1 MPRSSVRSRLMVWYV
16 GTVVAV
22 MAAFSLVLFLSLRR
36 SLLASTDEALRN
48 IAQDITAALLEE
60 HDDTVSEIVSE
71 CVAEKH
77 HGGQLQVLVRP
88 ASGPPEL
95 VLAEIAREPAAES
108 LPLTAAARAAAL
120 AGSSSFETPSP
131 MHGSVWRTLTFAAQ
145 DARMQYI
152 IQVGMSLKTVTETLR
167 RLALTLLTSVPLFLA
182 VLALFGYFFIRG
194 AFQPVRRMVAT
205 VHSIRADDLSRRVT
219 DVESPDEIGEL
230 AATFNAMLGRIER
243 AFDEVRQ
250 FSSDAAH
257 ELKTPLTALRGEME
271 VALRKEREPA
281 EYRAVLASG
290 LEEAAKL
297 ERIVDDLLLLARMD
311 ASSRGLFSELIALDE
326 VVLEAHEETRLL
338 AERTRV
344 SLVLKKLDQVR
355 VKGNAML
362 LRRLLVNLIDNGI
375 KYNRPGGSVS
385 VTLELRGEE
394 GEARLVV
401 EDTGIGIPV
410 ESLPHLF
417 DRFYRVDKARSRDV
431 GGTGLGL
438 AIVRRVAEA
447 HGGTVTAESTV
458 GEGSRFT
465 VVLPV
470 AD

>member
-1 MPRSSVRSRLMVWYV
+1 M
-16 GTVVAV
+16 
-22 MAAFSLVLFLSLRR
+22 
-36 SLLASTDEALRN
+36 
-48 IAQDITAALLEE
+48 
-60 HDDTVSEIVSE
+60 
-71 CVAEKH
+71 
-77 HGGQLQVLVRP
+77 
-88 ASGPPEL
+88 
-95 VLAEIAREPAAES
+95 
-108 LPLTAAARAAAL
+108 
-120 AGSSSFETPSP
+120 
-131 MHGSVWRTLTFAAQ
+131 
-145 DARMQYI
+145 
-152 IQVGMSLKTVTETLR
+152 
-167 RLALTLLTSVPLFLA
+167 ALTLLASVPLLLA

-194 AFQPVRRMVAT
+194 AFLPVRRMVAT
-205 VHSIRADDLSRRVT
+205 VQSIRADDLSRRVE

-297 ERIVDDLLLLARMD
+297 ERIVDDLLLLARTD
-311 ASSRGLFSELIALDE
+311 ASGRTLLNEPVALDE
-326 VVLEAHEETRLL
+326 VVLEAHEETRKL
-338 AERTRV
+338 AERMGI
-344 SLVLKKLDQVR
+344 SLVLNKLDEVGIR
-355 VKGNAML
+355 GNALL

-375 KYNRPGGSVS
+375 KYNRPGGNVS
-385 VTLELRGEE
+385 VTLGLE
-394 GEARLVV
+394 GKGNEARLVV
-401 EDTGIGIPV
+401 EDTGIGIPA
-410 ESLPHLF
+410 EALPHLF

-438 AIVRRVAEA
+438 AIVKRVAEA
-447 HGGTVTAESTV
+447 HGGTVTAESKP
-458 GEGSRFT
+458 GKGSKFT

>member
-1 MPRSSVRSRLMVWYV
+1 MAWYV
-16 GTVVAV
+16 GTVVVV
-22 MAAFSLVLFLSLRR
+22 MVAFSLLLYYGLRR
-36 SLLASTDEALRN
+36 SLLTSTDEALRN
-48 IAQDITAALLEE
+48 TAQDITAALLEE
-60 HDDTVSEIVSE
+60 HDEAVGDIVSE
-71 CVAEKH
+71 CVTEKH
-77 HGGQLQVLVRP
+77 HAGQLQVLVRP
-88 ASGPPEL
+88 ASGPSDQ
-95 VLAEIAREPAAES
+95 VLAVFTREPAAES
-108 LPLTAAARAAAL
+108 LPLAAAVRAAAL
-120 AGSSSFETPSP
+120 RGFAGFETYGRVRGYP
-131 MHGSVWRTLTFAAQ
+131 WRTLTFAARG
-145 DARMQYI
+145 AGAQYI
-152 IQVGMSLKTVTETLR
+152 IQVAMSLKPVTETLR
-167 RLALTLLTSVPLFLA
+167 RLALTLLVAVPLLLA
-182 VLALFGYFFIRG
+182 VLTLFGYFFIRE

-205 VHSIRADDLSRRVT
+205 VHSIRADDLSRRIA

-230 AATFNAMLGRIER
+230 AATFNAMLGRIQR

-297 ERIVDDLLLLARMD
+297 ERIVDDLLLLARTD
-311 ASSRGLFSELIALDE
+311 ASSGMLMSEPVALDE
-326 VVLEAHEETRLL
+326 VVLEAHEETRML
-338 AERTRV
+338 AERMGI
-344 SLVLKKLDQVR
+344 SLVLNRLDEVGIQ
-355 VKGNAML
+355 GNALL

-385 VTLELRGEE
+385 VTLELERG
-394 GEARLVV
+394 GNGVRLLV
-401 EDTGIGIPV
+401 EDTGIGIPA

-417 DRFYRVDKARSRDV
+417 DRFYRVDKSRSRDI

-438 AIVRRVAEA
+438 AIAKRVAEA
-447 HGGTVTAESTV
+447 HGGSVTVESV
-458 GEGSRFT
+458 PDKGSRFT